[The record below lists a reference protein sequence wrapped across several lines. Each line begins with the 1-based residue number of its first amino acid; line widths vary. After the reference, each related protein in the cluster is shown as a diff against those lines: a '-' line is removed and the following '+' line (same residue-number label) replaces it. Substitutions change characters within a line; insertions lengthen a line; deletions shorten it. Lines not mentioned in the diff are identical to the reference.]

1 MKDYISTKQ
10 KRVHLQLA
18 QSLPVKTHLK
28 VWPEKRYGQNNMS
41 PAEVRAAGR
50 KGRLAARRSVGY

>member
-1 MKDYISTKQ
+1 MNDKQ
-10 KRVHLQLA
+10 KQVHFKL
-18 QSLPVKTHLK
+18 STTLPVKTHLK

-41 PAEVRAAGR
+41 PSEVRAAGR